1 MAVRA
6 LLPPRDRRSNMKKSP
21 APCFC
26 KETGDFS
33 YLFKK
38 IQPQK
43 QFAAVDDQK
52 MSCRE
57 KKDPENVIF
66 SQLLATGKMT
76 ASYGPQAGNNENPQ
90 KKPRRIEDNRVIEK
104 GVKNLTVK
112 KGRYRPRAAAA
123 WTVIACSQME
133 KTGWKP
139 EHYSFLLIR
148 QRFLKKAMP

>member
-1 MAVRA
+1 MSYFLSF
-6 LLPPRDRRSNMKKSP
+6 LL
-21 APCFC
+21 
-26 KETGDFS
+26 
-33 YLFKK
+33 
-38 IQPQK
+38 Q
-43 QFAAVDDQK
+43 
-52 MSCRE
+52 
-57 KKDPENVIF
+57 
-66 SQLLATGKMT
+66 
-76 ASYGPQAGNNENPQ
+76 
-90 KKPRRIEDNRVIEK
+90 DNRVIEK

>member
-76 ASYGPQAGNNENPQ
+76 ASYGPRPETT
-90 KKPRRIEDNRVIEK
+90 KIRRKSPAE
-104 GVKNLTVK
+104 
-112 KGRYRPRAAAA
+112 
-123 WTVIACSQME
+123 
-133 KTGWKP
+133 
-139 EHYSFLLIR
+139 
-148 QRFLKKAMP
+148 